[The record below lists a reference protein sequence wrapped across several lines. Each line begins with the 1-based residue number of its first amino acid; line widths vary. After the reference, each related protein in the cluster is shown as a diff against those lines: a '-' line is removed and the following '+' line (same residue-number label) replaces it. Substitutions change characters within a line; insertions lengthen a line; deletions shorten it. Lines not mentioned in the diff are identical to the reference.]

1 MKVSRQAMRATFARH
16 LRRLLSAP
24 DGLHDRP
31 RASRGHLVELIGPT
45 GVGKT
50 HLYAHLLPEIGDQW
64 LSRRQVRPLMKD
76 CDPFAELDGAL
87 ATLVED
93 LLAWKHQNIWALDIP
108 LWRKVALLQYVTR
121 EMALDIYARASV
133 IPLAGMFADTGLTHN
148 FAAELLRWHEQCA
161 DPSGTEAL
169 RAFLRGRSIILLDA
183 DADTILKNLKRRNVA
198 GQEKRN
204 NALLAYWTEAQVLEK
219 SRHDR
224 DTARAWLALAASLG
238 VPTLV
243 VDLGQGLDAGK
254 EKVLRF
260 LGDIQ
265 CAGGSSDAPPKRNGL
280 HS

>member
-1 MKVSRQAMRATFARH
+1 MRSTLARH
-16 LRRLLSAP
+16 LRRLLSST

-50 HLYAHLLPEIGDQW
+50 HFYAHLLPEIGDQW

-76 CDPFAELDGAL
+76 RDPFAELDGPVA
-87 ATLVED
+87 ALVEN
-93 LLAWKHQNIWALDIP
+93 LLAWKQEYIWALDMP
-108 LWRKVALLQYVTR
+108 LWRKVALLQYVLR
-121 EMALDIYARASV
+121 ETALDIHARASV
-133 IPLAGMFADTGLTHN
+133 IPVAGMIADTGITHN

-183 DADTILKNLKRRNVA
+183 DADTILNNLRRRDVS
-198 GQEKRN
+198 GQAKQN
-204 NALLAYWTEAQVLEK
+204 NALLAYWTEEEVLEK

-224 DTARAWLALAASLG
+224 DTARTWLALAASLG
-238 VPTLV
+238 VPTMV

-254 EKVLRF
+254 EKVRRF
-260 LGDIQ
+260 LDDIQ
-265 CAGGSSDAPPKRNGL
+265 RAEGSSDAPAKRNSL